1 MNISELFIRRPVFA
15 TVVSLILVLVGLVSY
30 DRLSVREY
38 PEIDEPVVT
47 VTTTYRGASASVI
60 EREVTQPLEDSMAGI
75 EGIEILSSTSRAEES
90 QVTARFTLETDPD
103 VAASDVRDRVGR
115 ARGLLPDEIDEPIIA
130 KVEADAQPIMY
141 IAFKSDRMSELE
153 ITDYLDRIVTDRLQ
167 NQPGV
172 AQVSIFGG
180 REYSMRIW
188 VDRSRLA
195 AYGLTVQDVENAVR
209 TQNAEI
215 PSGRIESIDRE
226 FTVLAKTA
234 LQTPDEFGH
243 IVVKQADGFQVRLNQ
258 VARVEV
264 AAADERRS
272 ATYNGETSI
281 SLGIVKQATANPLE
295 VAANVRQALKDLAP
309 TLPTGM
315 SAFVGYDTSVFIAES
330 ISSVYETIFEAVLL
344 VVLVIF
350 VFLRTLRASFIPV
363 VTIPISLITS
373 FAIMLMLGFSINT
386 LTLLSMVLAIGLVV
400 DDAIV
405 MLENIYRHIEEGK
418 APFRAAIEGSKEI
431 TFAVIAMTLTLAAVY
446 APVGFAEGR
455 TGKLFLEFALTL
467 AATVVVSGFVALTL
481 TPMLCSKLLRHETKE
496 SRIQRWLRER
506 LEDLDE
512 GYKNILAKALVRRK
526 LIVGIAA
533 VLALSCVGLFMV
545 LKQELAP
552 FEDRGTLLVVGQ
564 APQGAT
570 LEFSQRYAKQL
581 QNLYVDI
588 PEVAGYL
595 VVSGFPQITDLVSFS
610 RLVPWDE
617 RSRTQQEIIAMLQP
631 KLGKIPGILA
641 FGVNP
646 PSLGQS
652 SRSQPVEYVI
662 QASGTYEEL
671 EGYVNAVMDEIRQN
685 RGFVNPDSNL
695 KLQKPQLD
703 IQVNRDK
710 VVDAGIDVSTVGRTL
725 ETLLGGRQ
733 VTRYEQGGK
742 QYDVIIQVA
751 DDERQ
756 TPTDIRDIYVRGDKG
771 EMVQLS
777 NLIEVKE
784 TVAPNSLNH
793 FNQLRSATISAS
805 LAPGYS
811 MGEALEFL
819 DATTQRLLPT
829 SAQTDLD
836 GQLREFVKSSG
847 TIAVTF
853 ALALLFIYLV
863 LAAQFESF
871 IDPLIILVSVPLSI
885 FGALMLLF
893 LTDTTLNIYS
903 QVGLITLVGLISKHG
918 ILIVEFSNQL
928 REKGHSVYDAV
939 VEAAGLRLRPIMMT
953 TGAMVLGALPLAL
966 ASGAGAES
974 RRSIG
979 YVIVGGISFGT
990 LLTLFVVPTVYL
1002 IIAGWRARRL
1012 EAKAAQ
1018 APNVPPSVPAE

>member
-1 MNISELFIRRPVFA
+1 
-15 TVVSLILVLVGLVSY
+15 
-30 DRLSVREY
+30 
-38 PEIDEPVVT
+38 
-47 VTTTYRGASASVI
+47 
-60 EREVTQPLEDSMAGI
+60 MA
-75 EGIEILSSTSRAEES
+75 
-90 QVTARFTLETDPD
+90 
-103 VAASDVRDRVGR
+103 
-115 ARGLLPDEIDEPIIA
+115 
-130 KVEADAQPIMY
+130 K
-141 IAFKSDRMSELE
+141 
-153 ITDYLDRIVTDRLQ
+153 
-167 NQPGV
+167 
-172 AQVSIFGG
+172 
-180 REYSMRIW
+180 
-188 VDRSRLA
+188 
-195 AYGLTVQDVENAVR
+195 
-209 TQNAEI
+209 
-215 PSGRIESIDRE
+215 
-226 FTVLAKTA
+226 
-234 LQTPDEFGH
+234 
-243 IVVKQADGFQVRLNQ
+243 
-258 VARVEV
+258 VEV
-264 AAADERRS
+264 AAADERRA

-281 SLGIVKQATANPLE
+281 SLGVVKQATANPLE
-295 VAANVRQALKDLAP
+295 VAANIRQALQDLAP

-315 SAFVGYDTSVFIAES
+315 ASFVGYDTSVFIAES
-330 ISSVYETIFEAVLL
+330 INSVYETIFEAVIL

-373 FAIMLMLGFSINT
+373 FAIMLVLGFSINT

-418 APFRAAIEGSKEI
+418 TPFRAAIEGSKEI

-496 SRIQRWLRER
+496 SRVQRWLRER
-506 LEDLDE
+506 LEELDE
-512 GYKNILAKALVRRK
+512 GYKNVLAKALVRRR
-526 LIVGIAA
+526 LIVTIAA
-533 VLALSCVGLFMV
+533 AMALSCVGLFA
-545 LKQELAP
+545 LLRSELAP
-552 FEDRGTLLVVGQ
+552 FEDRGTLLIVGQ

-570 LEFSQRYAKQL
+570 LEFSQRYAKQI
-581 QNLYVDI
+581 QELYVDI

-595 VVSGFPQITDLVSFS
+595 VVSGFPQITDLISFA

-617 RSRTQQEIIAMLQP
+617 RSRTQQEIIAALQP
-631 KLGKIPGILA
+631 KLGKIPGIMA

-652 SRSQPVEYVI
+652 GRSQPIEYVI
-662 QASGTYEEL
+662 QASGTYEDL
-671 EGYVNAVMDEIRQN
+671 EGYVNSMMEEIRQN
-685 RGFVNPDSNL
+685 PGFVNPDTNL

-703 IQVNRDK
+703 IKVNRDK

-751 DDERQ
+751 DDERR
-756 TPTDIRDIYVRGDKG
+756 TPTDIRDIYVRGGAG
-771 EMVQLS
+771 EMIQLS
-777 NLIEVKE
+777 NLIDVRE

-793 FNQLRSATISAS
+793 FNQLRAATISAS

-811 MGEALEFL
+811 MGEALDFL
-819 DATTQRLLPT
+819 DETAQRLLPA

-853 ALALLFIYLV
+853 VLALLFIYLV

-885 FGALMLLF
+885 SGALMLLF
-893 LTDTTLNIYS
+893 LTGTTLNIYS

-928 REKGHSVYDAV
+928 REKGLSVYDAV
-939 VEAAGLRLRPIMMT
+939 VEAASLRLRPILMT
-953 TGAMVLGALPLAL
+953 TGAMVLGAVPLAL

-1002 IIAGWRARRL
+1002 IIAGWRERRL
-1012 EAKAAQ
+1012 EAKGKAAGVSG
-1018 APNVPPSVPAE
+1018 APAE